1 VFKAR
6 TWEEIKMLANEN
18 KYIKDTVVTMYQMSE
33 DEKIKEQCLASDLY
47 HFDLASAK
55 NKGYKDGV
63 KDGHASGLKEGHA
76 AGLWYVISNML
87 KDNKDTVEISKAT
100 GIPIE
105 TVTQLINNNK

>member
-1 VFKAR
+1 
-6 TWEEIKMLANEN
+6 
-18 KYIKDTVVTMYQMSE
+18 MSE

-55 NKGYKDGV
+55 NKGYS
-63 KDGHASGLKEGHA
+63 DGHAAGLND
-76 AGLWYVISNML
+76 GLWYVISNML

>member
-1 VFKAR
+1 
-6 TWEEIKMLANEN
+6 
-18 KYIKDTVVTMYQMSE
+18 MSE

-55 NKGYKDGV
+55 NKGYNDGV
-63 KDGHASGLKEGHA
+63 KDGHAAGLEEGHA
-76 AGLWYVISNML
+76 AGLNDGLWYVISNML
-87 KDNKDTVEISKAT
+87 KDNKDTAEISKAT